1 MSKTQNFRKIIL
13 VLGDISLLYAS
24 LFIAVYFGFWQNF
37 ESQIFLT
44 HITPFSILY
53 FFWLIIFFAFGL
65 YDLNLIRKKLLFYPR
80 FFASMLFCAV
90 SGIIFFYLI
99 TDFGIAP
106 KTNLALCILIFSIL
120 FFCWRK
126 FFYNLFSS
134 RFTNKTIIIG
144 DDKSSRIL
152 AKEIQERPWLGY
164 KIIDILP
171 QNENSII
178 ALKSKIRK
186 EKIDTLIL
194 SENLESNSKILEELY
209 QFLPLQVNF
218 IHYAKAYET
227 ITQKIP
233 VSLLTHAWFLENL
246 KQGEKNFYNKIKR
259 ILDIISASIILIIA
273 CVFTPFIAL
282 AIKLED
288 KGPIFYKHQRIGK
301 NRKPFLLIKFR
312 SMKENSEK
320 NGAVWAE
327 KQDERITK
335 TGKFLR
341 KTHLDEIPQML
352 NILKGDISLVG
363 PRPERPEFIE
373 KLEKEIPYYHIRHL
387 IKPGFTGWAQIKFR
401 YSRSVVDSK
410 EKFQYDLYYI
420 KNNSLFLDI
429 GILLKTFQLFF
440 KKE

>member
-13 VLGDISLLYAS
+13 VLGDVLLLYAS

-37 ESQIFLT
+37 EWQTFLA
-44 HITPFSILY
+44 HIAPFSILY

-65 YDLNLIRKKLLFYPR
+65 YDLNLIRKKLLFYQR
-80 FFASMLFCAV
+80 FFGAMFSSAV
-90 SGIIFFYLI
+90 FGIIFFYLI
-99 TDFGIAP
+99 TEFGITP
-106 KTNLALCILIFSIL
+106 KTNLALNILIFSIL
-120 FFCWRK
+120 FFLWRK
-126 FFYNLFSS
+126 TFYNLFSS
-134 RFTNKTIIIG
+134 RFKNKTIIIG
-144 DDKSSRIL
+144 DDKSSQIL
-152 AKEIQERPWLGY
+152 AKEIKERPWLGY
-164 KIIDILP
+164 ELIDILP
-171 QNENSII
+171 QDKASIYE
-178 ALKSKIRK
+178 LKNKIKK

-194 SENLESNSKILEELY
+194 SEKLESNPEILKEIYL
-209 QFLPLQVNF
+209 FLPLEINF
-218 IHYAKAYET
+218 INFTKAYEN

-233 VSLLTHAWFLENL
+233 VSLLTHTWLLENL

-259 ILDIISASIILIIA
+259 ILDIISASAILIIS
-273 CVFTPFIAL
+273 CVFTPFIAI

-288 KGPIFYKHQRIGK
+288 HGPVFYKHQRIGK

-312 SMKENSEK
+312 SMKKDSEK

-327 KQDERITK
+327 KQDSRITK

-341 KTHLDEIPQML
+341 RTHLDEIPQML
-352 NILKGDISLVG
+352 NILKGDISLIG

-373 KLEKEIPYYHIRHL
+373 KLEKEIPFYNVRHL

-401 YSRSVVDSK
+401 YSRSVIDSK
-410 EKFQYDLYYI
+410 EKFEYDLYYI

-440 KKE
+440 KK

>member
-1 MSKTQNFRKIIL
+1 MSKTQNLRKIIL

-37 ESQIFLT
+37 ESQTFIT
-44 HITPFSILY
+44 HIIPFSILY
-53 FFWLIIFFAFGL
+53 FFWLIIFFSFGL

-80 FFASMLFCAV
+80 FFASMFSCAV
-90 SGIIFFYLI
+90 FGIIFFYLI
-99 TDFGIAP
+99 TEFGITP
-106 KTNLALCILIFSIL
+106 KTNLALNILIFSIL

-126 FFYNLFSS
+126 IFYNLFSS
-134 RFTNKTIIIG
+134 YFTNKTIIIG
-144 DDKSSRIL
+144 KNKSSRIL

-164 KIIDILP
+164 EIIDILP
-171 QNENSII
+171 QDENSILAI
-178 ALKSKIRK
+178 KNKIQK

-194 SENLESNSKILEELY
+194 SEKIESNPETLEKLY
-209 QFLPLQVNF
+209 QCLPLEINF
-218 IHYAKAYET
+218 INFTEAYET

-233 VSLLTHAWFLENL
+233 VSLLTHIWFLENF

-259 ILDIISASIILIIA
+259 ILDIISASAILIIA

-288 KGPIFYKHQRIGK
+288 KGPVFYKHQRIGK

-320 NGAVWAE
+320 KGPVWAG
-327 KQDERITK
+327 KQDARITRI
-335 TGKFLR
+335 GKFLR

-373 KLEKEIPYYHIRHL
+373 KLEKEIPFYHIRHL

-401 YSRSVVDSK
+401 YSRSVIDSK